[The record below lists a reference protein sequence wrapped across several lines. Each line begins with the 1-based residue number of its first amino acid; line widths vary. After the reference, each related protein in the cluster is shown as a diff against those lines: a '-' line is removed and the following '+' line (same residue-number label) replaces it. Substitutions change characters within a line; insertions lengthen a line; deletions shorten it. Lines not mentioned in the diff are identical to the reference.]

1 MSPKAARG
9 RGGVTTDLRRM
20 WKVHDP
26 HRHPR
31 PGSEKSLYQARL
43 PDGERNEQDVEPTTE
58 ELRGAYEHIDDAD
71 WNW

>member
-1 MSPKAARG
+1 MTRIATPSRI
-9 RGGVTTDLRRM
+9 L
-20 WKVHDP
+20 
-26 HRHPR
+26 
-31 PGSEKSLYQARL
+31 KSFYQARL